1 MHPAQYRQCAVHADR
16 RLRPTDCQETGDET
30 GNGCILDLSLTPRI
44 FGRSKVGAQVPN
56 IRLIERHEVQR
67 ATRRRAG
74 EHAQKEREDA
84 RQWLRQAAEKDQAI
98 ELTLGPD
105 ERDETIKA
113 RYRAVAKEQGV
124 KIRFQTAASR
134 TYKNRKGNDE
144 REAEVMIILVVE
156 A

>member
-1 MHPAQYRQCAVHADR
+1 MP
-16 RLRPTDCQETGDET
+16 
-30 GNGCILDLSLTPRI
+30 
-44 FGRSKVGAQVPN
+44 KV
-56 IRLIERHEVQR
+56 RLIERHEVQR

-84 RQWLRQAAEKDQAI
+84 RQWLHQAKDEGRAL

-113 RYRAVAKEQGV
+113 RYRTIAKEEGV

-134 TYKNRKGNDE
+134 MYKNRKGNDE
-144 REAEVMIILVVE
+144 HEAEVMIILVFE
-156 A
+156 P